1 MPETTSDVPAL
12 GQLRWPVL
20 DGARP
25 LLLVPVGSLEQ
36 HGPALPL
43 GTDTMIAAAAAE
55 EAARRVTAAGHDV
68 VVAPALCYGASG
80 EHEDFPGTVS
90 IGHDALQ
97 LVLLELARSACR
109 WAEGLVFVNGHG
121 GNALSLRGTV
131 EQLRAE
137 DRAVAWTDCS
147 VAGADAHAGR
157 TETSIMRFLAP
168 WTVRTDLLAPGPTTP
183 IAELMPTL
191 RSAGVRAVSANGV
204 LGDPTG
210 SSTEEGKRLLEEI
223 VGRLVRE
230 LTDIVV
236 GPDGRLVEGHVHA
249 VTG

>member
-1 MPETTSDVPAL
+1 MPEPTDVPAL

-20 DGARP
+20 DGTRP

-43 GTDTMIAAAAAE
+43 GTDTMIAAAATDD
-55 EAARRVTAAGHDV
+55 AARRVTAKGRHV
-68 VVAPALCYGASG
+68 VVAPALGYGASG
-80 EHEDFPGTVS
+80 EHEDFPGTIS
-90 IGHDALQ
+90 IGHDALR
-97 LVLLELARSACR
+97 LVLLEFSRSACR
-109 WAEGLVFVNGHG
+109 WAGGLVFVNGHG
-121 GNALSLRGTV
+121 GNALSLRSAV

-147 VAGADAHAGR
+147 VAGADAHAGT
-157 TETSIMRFLAP
+157 TETSILRFIAP

-183 IAELMPTL
+183 ITELMPTL
-191 RSAGVRAVSANGV
+191 RSAGVRAVSDNGV

-210 SSTEEGKRLLEEI
+210 SSAEEGKRLLGEI

-230 LTDIVV
+230 LTDLDV
-236 GPDGRLVEGHVHA
+236 GPDGRLVDAHLHA
-249 VTG
+249 ATR